1 MARRKFKII
10 KACKTGCPKKG
21 NQRTVHYRTGEIVEL
36 DTDNP
41 IVAKW
46 YKAGNLKE
54 LKNENV
60 LHDNKTTKGYN
71 LK

>member
-1 MARRKFKII
+1 MALRKFQIVKT
-10 KACKTGCPKKG
+10 CKTGCPKRG
-21 NQRTVHYRTGEIVEL
+21 RQTIHYRVGEIAEL

-41 IVAKW
+41 IIAKW
-46 YKAGNLKE
+46 AKAGNLKE

-60 LHDNKTTKGYN
+60 LHDNNTTEGYN